1 MAGEKRP
8 SNQILALIGTAA
20 AGIGAAGLYAWWR
33 HERHDTQFVVIDIV
47 NMEDIEQPIL
57 PDNLDC
63 GPDVQ
68 RIVDGTGALFHRRY
82 SVDILNPK
90 LDAEALSEAIKADIN
105 QFTPTLM
112 AYFEKTKGDPERFE
126 IGDEYFI
133 HITGPWNG
141 PVRTVDI
148 SPTSFSFVTLEGHL
162 EAGQIHF
169 RVIPHP
175 SLEDT
180 LRFQILSWA
189 RSKDRLVEFAYDFT
203 EVAQNAQG
211 NMWRDFCR
219 RVVDASGGEQFGRL
233 QVITQRTPFEGEKV
247 GTLRQPLPGWYS
259 HRSRIQAFEET
270 KYNYD
275 IDAHESFTESN
286 GWRIDSYI
294 HQLPAEPPGEPVP
307 NGSWETAQ
315 AIIRNYEFPDPS
327 LISGIFV
334 PDTPLEKRV
343 MVLQAHFLFFTFYF
357 GVKVGSVI
365 EEIREEEGKGQA
377 QVWGWSY
384 RTLEGHF
391 EMGEITFSVWKFLE
405 SGEVEFRINSYSRIT
420 QIPNIFYRIGFQL
433 FGRGLQVRFARSAM
447 ARVEQL
453 VRERAVQIDD
463 AEKRAPT
470 PETAEKVEVRP
481 LSSDE
486 QAEKTS
492 EAFEED
498 ISKAAEKEEDAAL
511 YGATAEEAR
520 QIQETDSESGAS
532 TETPDIPTA

>member
-1 MAGEKRP
+1 MTDDKRP
-8 SNQILALIGTAA
+8 SNQAIALIGAAA
-20 AGIGAAGLYAWWR
+20 AGLGAAGAYAWWR
-33 HERHDTQFVVIDIV
+33 HERHDTQFVVVDIV
-47 NMEDIEQPIL
+47 NMEDIQKPIL

-63 GPDVQ
+63 GPGVQ

-82 SVDILNPK
+82 SVDILNPR
-90 LDAEALSEAIKADIN
+90 LDAEALMDTIKADVN
-105 QFTPTLM
+105 EFTPTLM
-112 AYFEKTKGDPERFE
+112 AYFEKTKGDEETFE
-126 IGDEYFI
+126 VGDEYFI

-141 PVRTVDI
+141 PVRTVDV

-169 RVIPHP
+169 SVIPHP
-175 SLEDT
+175 SMDNA

-203 EVAQNAQG
+203 EVAKNAQG

-219 RVVDASGGEQFGRL
+219 RVVDASGGEQLGRL

-247 GTLRQPLPGWYS
+247 GTIRQPLPGWYS
-259 HRSRIQAFEET
+259 HRNRIQTYEGT

-275 IDAHESFTESN
+275 IDAHETFTEAN
-286 GWRIDSYI
+286 GWRIDAYVQ
-294 HQLPAEPPGEPVP
+294 QLPPEPSGEPVP
-307 NGSWETAQ
+307 NGSWETARD
-315 AIIRNYEFPDPS
+315 IIRNYEFPDPS

-365 EEIREEEGKGQA
+365 DEIREEEGKGSA
-377 QVWGWSY
+377 RVWGWSY

-391 EMGEITFSVWKFLE
+391 EMGEISFSVWKFLE
-405 SGEVEFRINSYSRIT
+405 SGEVQFRINAFSKAT
-420 QIPNIFYRIGFQL
+420 HIPNIFYRIGFRF
-433 FGRGLQVRFARSAM
+433 FGRSLQVRFARTAM

-453 VRERAVQIDD
+453 VRERAAQIDET
-463 AEKRAPT
+463 EKRIPA
-470 PETAEKVEVRP
+470 PETAEKVEVKP
-481 LSSDE
+481 ISSDE
-486 QAEKTS
+486 KAAQTS
-492 EAFEED
+492 EDFEKGID
-498 ISKAAEKEEDAAL
+498 KAAEKAEDAEL
-511 YGATAEEAR
+511 YGATPEEAR
-520 QIQETDSESGAS
+520 QVREAGEDA